1 MKKTLTTAEIEKL
14 ANLSN
19 LTLTEEEMAKIGT
32 QFSETI
38 TYIENLNDLDTSKIS
53 SITNVT
59 GQENKFFEDGEENM
73 RLFIQEEAT
82 SNSRS
87 KKNGLFVVPK
97 VFK

>member
-14 ANLSN
+14 AKLSN
-19 LTLTEEEMAKIGT
+19 LTLTKEEMAKIGA

-59 GQENKFFEDGEENM
+59 GQENKFFEDGEENK
-73 RLFIQEEAT
+73 RLFTQEQAT